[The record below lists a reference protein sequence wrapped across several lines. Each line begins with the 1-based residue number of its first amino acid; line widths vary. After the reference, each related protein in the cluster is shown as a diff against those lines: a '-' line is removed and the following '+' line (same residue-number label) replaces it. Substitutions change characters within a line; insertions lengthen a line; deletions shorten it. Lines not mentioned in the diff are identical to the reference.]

1 MCARLSAV
9 VGHDSSA
16 LYLLLQANGCPEGS
30 YNIKSAA
37 QLAYEQQL
45 LRSVAPQPAPQ
56 LSHQQWLQQ
65 HKQRPAVPSG
75 RSNSGSSTYSSEA
88 ADPAV
93 LDPSALFR
101 TSAQLQR
108 QAQPSLSRDPSCQ
121 SNELGALL
129 DSNIITEQQL
139 QQQLRQQ
146 PGQHSLAFHQP
157 ALVPL
162 MLPAQLSGDLPLDP
176 QQQQLLRQLSNST
189 QHSQH
194 SQLGGQGGASTSDH
208 TGSPEGDDAQHART
222 GAGAGGGF
230 NTSPANSS
238 QTPAAADEEH
248 GAESGKY
255 SLPVA
260 NLKVACGDMV
270 GTLMVHKARIR
281 IYEGTERE
289 KEVSPT
295 EFERLGGRSATKK
308 WKQSIRLIGE
318 DGETPAAGG
327 RGACRGA
334 WGGRAGSQSVGWVLP
349 FVSMCCAA
357 GKSH

>member
-1 MCARLSAV
+1 
-9 VGHDSSA
+9 
-16 LYLLLQANGCPEGS
+16 
-30 YNIKSAA
+30 
-37 QLAYEQQL
+37 
-45 LRSVAPQPAPQ
+45 
-56 LSHQQWLQQ
+56 
-65 HKQRPAVPSG
+65 
-75 RSNSGSSTYSSEA
+75 
-88 ADPAV
+88 
-93 LDPSALFR
+93 
-101 TSAQLQR
+101 
-108 QAQPSLSRDPSCQ
+108 
-121 SNELGALL
+121 LGALL

-146 PGQHSLAFHQP
+146 PGQHNVAFHQP

-162 MLPAQLSGDLPLDP
+162 MLPAQLSGDLPLDA
-176 QQQQLLRQLSNST
+176 QQQQLLRQLSNSS

-194 SQLGGQGGASTSDH
+194 SQPGGQGGASTSGH
-208 TGSPEGDDAQHART
+208 TGSPEGNEARHAGT
-222 GAGAGGGF
+222 GAGVGGF
-230 NTSPANSS
+230 TTSPAYSS
-238 QTPAAADEEH
+238 QTPAADEEH

-318 DGETPAAGG
+318 DGAQT
-327 RGACRGA
+327 
-334 WGGRAGSQSVGWVLP
+334 VGWQLLKLGLVRVGLGCVGVSGVLSAHC
-349 FVSMCCAA
+349 VVCC
-357 GKSH
+357 S